1 MSDARDLRAA
11 AAGEL
16 ARRFP
21 VPWLDEH
28 AVLPLE
34 ATPDGGARV
43 AADGP
48 LPDQVRDTLAR
59 RLGSPLTIVAT
70 EAGAIRAALLAAPRL
85 APTGVNDRAG
95 ESAEE
100 LRALASREPVVQV
113 VEALFAEAVRAG
125 ASDIHLESEADA
137 LRIRLRLDGVLQE
150 TQRLGPEFRSAVI
163 SRLKVLAGLDIAE
176 RRLPQDGRA
185 QVVVDQRALDVRV
198 ATLPA
203 LHGESVVLRLLDT
216 GHHGPNRLETLGF
229 DPVLLPAWR
238 QALHAGSGLLLVSGP
253 TGSGKTT
260 TLYAALRERSTPG
273 VKVVTVEDPVEV
285 RLAGAVQ
292 LPVNLRTG
300 FTFAQALR
308 AMLRH
313 DPDVL
318 LVGEMRDAETAEI
331 AVRAALTGHLVLST
345 VHTTDAVGALVRLR
359 DMGLAP
365 YLLAATLRAVL
376 AQRLVR
382 RVCAACA
389 VERVPDAAE
398 IAALQ
403 EAGVTVSRMREGHG
417 CPACRGTG
425 FHGRL
430 AVGELLTVTDALTDA
445 FCAGAPLGTLRAVAQ
460 AAGVRPLRH
469 AGMDRVATGETT
481 VAEVLRVTGSDPLG

>member
-1 MSDARDLRAA
+1 MAA
-11 AAGEL
+11 GGEL

-34 ATPDGGARV
+34 ATADGQVRV

-48 LPDQVRDTLAR
+48 VAAQVLDTLAR
-59 RLGSPLTIVAT
+59 RLGAPITVVPT
-70 EAGAIRAALLAAPRL
+70 EAGAIRAALLAVPRL
-85 APTGVNDRAG
+85 ASPASDDRTA

-113 VEALFAEAVRAG
+113 VDALFAEAVRAG
-125 ASDIHLESEADA
+125 ASDIHLESEPEA
-137 LRIRLRLDGVLQE
+137 LRVRIRLDGVLQD
-150 TQRLGPEFRSAVI
+150 TQRLGAEFRAAVI

-176 RRLPQDGRA
+176 RRLPQDGRT
-185 QVVVDQRALDVRV
+185 QIMVDRRPLDVRV

-203 LHGESVVLRLLDT
+203 LHGESVVLRLLDA
-216 GHHGPNRLETLGF
+216 GEEGPRTLEALGF
-229 DPVLLPAWR
+229 SPALLPAWR

-260 TLYAALRERSTPG
+260 TLYASLRERSTPG

-285 RLAGAVQ
+285 RLDGAVQ

-382 RVCAACA
+382 RVCPQCA
-389 VERVPDAAE
+389 VARAPDAAE
-398 IAALQ
+398 GAVLQ
-403 EAGVTVSRMREGHG
+403 EAGMTVTRVMEGHG
-417 CPACRGTG
+417 CDACRGTG
-425 FHGRL
+425 FRGRL
-430 AVGELLTVTDALTDA
+430 AVGELLTVSDALTDA
-445 FCAGAPLGTLRAVAQ
+445 FSAGAPLGTLRAVAR
-460 AAGVRPLRH
+460 ASGVRPLRH
-469 AGMDRVATGETT
+469 AGLDGVANGHTT
-481 VAEVLRVTGSDPLG
+481 VAEVMRVTDGDPLA